1 MADIEP
7 TKKHPKLPCSTKLL
21 ISAHTL
27 ATSICFRSDGTAN
40 RRLLRLL
47 YPRVSAPVT
56 TVVDGTPVSS
66 SDVQVEASRDVWFR
80 LFVPNVDKNASEEE
94 QKSLPLIVYFH
105 GGGFTSLSPDLK
117 AYHNLCCR
125 FAAAVPAIVASVNYR
140 LAPENRYPCA
150 YDDCFD
156 ALKFIDAQNYAVFP
170 RNTDFTR
177 SFLAGDSAGG
187 NIAHH
192 ITVRALNSATD
203 FQTLNLAGHLSLQPF
218 FGGEDRTESEL
229 RLRKATMLTLEDT
242 DRMWRTFLPDGSNRD
257 HVAAHVFE
265 EELPEKFP
273 RTLLIV
279 GGFDLL
285 QDWDRKYGERL
296 RKFGVEVKVV
306 EYPNAIHGFYS
317 FPELPESAMVLK
329 EIKDFMQSKT

>member
-1 MADIEP
+1 MADIGP

-21 ISAHTL
+21 ISASSL
-27 ATSICFRSDGTAN
+27 ATSICFRSDGTVN

-47 YPRVSAPVT
+47 CQRVSAPIT

-80 LFVPNVDKNASEEE
+80 LFVPVVDKDEEE
-94 QKSLPLIVYFH
+94 QQSLPLIVYFH
-105 GGGFTSLSPDLK
+105 GGGFISLSPDFK
-117 AYHNLCCR
+117 YFHNLCCR
-125 FAAAVPAIVASVNYR
+125 FAATVPAVVASVNYR
-140 LAPENRYPCA
+140 LAPEHRYPCA

-156 ALKFIDAQNYAVFP
+156 ALKFIDAKNYAVFP
-170 RNTDFTR
+170 PITDFTR
-177 SFLAGDSAGG
+177 CFLAGDSAGG

-192 ITVRALNSATD
+192 ITVRALNSVTD
-203 FQTLNLAGHLSLQPF
+203 FERLNLAGQLSLQPF
-218 FGGEDRTESEL
+218 FGGEERTESEL
-229 RLRKATMLTLEDT
+229 RLRKAPVLTLEDT
-242 DRMWRTFLPDGSNRD
+242 DRMWRTFLPDGTNRD
-257 HVAAHVFE
+257 HAAAHVFE

-285 QDWDRKYGERL
+285 QDWQRKYCERL

-306 EYPNAIHGFYS
+306 EYPNGIHGFYS
-317 FPELPESAMVLK
+317 FAELPESAMLLK
-329 EIKDFMQSKT
+329 EIKDFMQT

>member
-27 ATSICFRSDGTAN
+27 ATSICFRSNGTAN

-56 TVVDGTPVSS
+56 TIVDGTRVSS
-66 SDVQVEASRDVWFR
+66 SSVQVEASRDVWFH
-80 LFVPNVDKNASEEE
+80 LFVPDVNKEE
-94 QKSLPLIVYFH
+94 QQSLPLIVYFH
-105 GGGFTSLSPDLK
+105 GGRFTSLSPDLK
-117 AYHNLCCR
+117 AFHNLCCR
-125 FAAAVPAIVASVNYR
+125 FAAAAAAIVASVNYR
-140 LAPENRYPCA
+140 LAPEHRYPCA

-170 RNTDFTR
+170 PNTDFNR
-177 SFLAGDSAGG
+177 CFLAGDSAGG

-285 QDWDRKYGERL
+285 QDWQRKYGERL
-296 RKFGVEVKVV
+296 RNFGVEVKVV

-317 FPELPESAMVLK
+317 FPELPESAMLLK

>member
-56 TVVDGTPVSS
+56 TVVDGTRVSS

-80 LFVPNVDKNASEEE
+80 LFVPDVNKEE
-94 QKSLPLIVYFH
+94 QQSLRLIVYFH

-117 AYHNLCCR
+117 AFHNLCCR
-125 FAAAVPAIVASVNYR
+125 FAATVPAIVASVNYR
-140 LAPENRYPCA
+140 LAPEHRYPCA

-156 ALKFIDAQNYAVFP
+156 ALNFIDAQNYAVFP
-170 RNTDFTR
+170 PNTDFNR
-177 SFLAGDSAGG
+177 CFLAGDSAGG

-203 FQTLNLAGHLSLQPF
+203 FQTLNLAGQLSLQPF

-285 QDWDRKYGERL
+285 QDWGRKYGERL
-296 RKFGVEVKVV
+296 RKFGVEMKVV

-317 FPELPESAMVLK
+317 FPELPESAMLLK